1 MCAILDVERRDA
13 HRSPMVGTMSLPRP
27 LEGVRVLDLSQIIA
41 GPACGRVLADLG
53 AEVFKIESPGGD
65 LSRTV
70 PPIVNG
76 IGALY
81 AQMNAGKRHVCA
93 DIRTAAG
100 AALVG
105 RMAEQCDVLV
115 ENFRPG
121 ALTGRGLGY
130 AALAERNPR
139 LVYLSISG
147 FGQTGVWSERR
158 AHAPLLHAE
167 GGTIEVAARLRGQ
180 PPVPEVHQHADL
192 YSGYFG
198 VSAVCAALYQRERT
212 GVGQHLDV
220 ALAEVL
226 LYASDQVVM
235 DLLDY
240 DGPREFDT
248 WTYPVV
254 TLTSGETVCL
264 VGNPLRLYGRWMA
277 SLGAEPGAPPADE
290 QTASARVAAAVR
302 RFADAAYLQAA
313 LAADGLVCTVVQ
325 PSTTLLASEWATER
339 EVLGTAAPG
348 VRAPAAPWR
357 SSAAEIRIAGP
368 ATVIGA
374 DTREVLRDLLHLDEP
389 EIDALAE
396 SGVIRADTA

>member
-1 MCAILDVERRDA
+1 MA
-13 HRSPMVGTMSLPRP
+13 LPRP

-53 AEVFKIESPGGD
+53 AEVVKIESPAGD

-70 PPIVNG
+70 PPIVDG

-81 AQMNAGKRHVCA
+81 AQMNAGKRHLCV

-100 AALVG
+100 AELIA
-105 RMAEQCDVLV
+105 RMAEQSDVLI

-121 ALTGRGLGY
+121 VLTARGLGY
-130 AALAERNPR
+130 AALAARNPR
-139 LVYLSISG
+139 LIYLSISG

-192 YSGYFG
+192 YSGHFG
-198 VSAVCAALYQRERT
+198 VSAVCAALYQREHT
-212 GVGQHLDV
+212 GAGQHLDV

-240 DGPREFDT
+240 EGPREFDT

-254 TLTSGETVCL
+254 TLASGEIVCL

-277 SLGAEPGAPPADE
+277 ALGADPGVPPADE
-290 QTASARVAAAVR
+290 HTANAKVTEAVR
-302 RFADAAYLQAA
+302 RFGDAAALQAA
-313 LAADGLVCTVVQ
+313 LAADRLVCTVVQ
-325 PSTTLLASEWATER
+325 RSTTLLASEWAQER
-339 EVLGTAAPG
+339 QVLGLAAPG

-357 SSAAEIRIAGP
+357 SSAAEIRMAGP
-368 ATVIGA
+368 AKGIGA
-374 DTREVLRDLLHLDEP
+374 DTRDILRELLDLEEP
-389 EIDALAE
+389 EIDALAA
-396 SGVIRADTA
+396 SGVIRADGV

>member
-1 MCAILDVERRDA
+1 V
-13 HRSPMVGTMSLPRP
+13 PLPHP

-41 GPACGRVLADLG
+41 GPACGRMLADLG
-53 AEVFKIESPGGD
+53 ADVVKVESPRGD
-65 LSRTV
+65 LCRTV
-70 PPIVNG
+70 PPMVNG

-93 DIRTAAG
+93 DIRTPAG
-100 AALVG
+100 ADVVARL
-105 RMAEQCDVLV
+105 AAQCDVV
-115 ENFRPG
+115 IENFRPG
-121 ALTGRGLGY
+121 VLAGRGLGY
-130 AALAERNPR
+130 VELAARNPR

-147 FGQTGVWSERR
+147 FGQTGIWSERR

-212 GVGQHLDV
+212 GAGQHLDV

-254 TLTSGETVCL
+254 TLDSGETVCL

-277 SLGAEPGAPPADE
+277 SLGAAAGVPPEDE
-290 QTASARVAAAVR
+290 RAASVRVAAAVR
-302 RFADAAYLQAA
+302 RFGDAASLRDA

-325 PSTTLLASEWATER
+325 PSTTLLASEWAHER
-339 EVLGTAAPG
+339 EVLGLAAPG
-348 VRAPAAPWR
+348 VRAPASPWR

-368 ATVIGA
+368 ATAVGA
-374 DTREVLRDLLHLDEP
+374 DTRHVLRELLHLSEQ
-389 EIDALAE
+389 EIDGLAA
-396 SGVIRADTA
+396 SGAIGVPAQ

>member
-1 MCAILDVERRDA
+1 M
-13 HRSPMVGTMSLPRP
+13 PLPRP
-27 LEGVRVLDLSQIIA
+27 LEGVRVVDLSQIIA

-53 AEVFKIESPGGD
+53 AEVIKIESPAGD

-70 PPIVNG
+70 PPIVDG

-93 DIRTAAG
+93 DIRTSAG
-100 AALVG
+100 ADLVA
-105 RMAEQCDVLV
+105 RLAEKSDVLI

-121 ALTGRGLGY
+121 VLTGRGLGY
-130 AALAERNPR
+130 EALAARNPR

-167 GGTIEVAARLRGQ
+167 GGTMEVAARLRGQ

-192 YSGYFG
+192 YSGHFG

-212 GVGQHLDV
+212 GAGQHLDV

-277 SLGAEPGAPPADE
+277 ALGAEPGPPPDEHTAAANVAD
-290 QTASARVAAAVR
+290 AVR
-302 RFADAAYLQAA
+302 RFPDAAALQAA
-313 LAADGLVCTVVQ
+313 LAADRLVCTVVQ
-325 PSTTLLASEWATER
+325 RSTTLLASQWAQER
-339 EVLGTAAPG
+339 QVLGLAAPG

-368 ATVIGA
+368 ARAIGA
-374 DTREVLRDLLHLDEP
+374 DTRPSCGTSWR
-389 EIDALAE
+389 
-396 SGVIRADTA
+396 

>member
-1 MCAILDVERRDA
+1 MA
-13 HRSPMVGTMSLPRP
+13 LPRP

-53 AEVFKIESPGGD
+53 AEVVKIESPAGD
-65 LSRTV
+65 LARTV
-70 PPIVNG
+70 PPIVDG

-81 AQMNAGKRHVCA
+81 AQLNAGKRHVCV

-100 AALVG
+100 AELVA
-105 RMAEQCDVLV
+105 RLAEQSDVLV

-121 ALTGRGLGY
+121 VLAGRGLGY
-130 AALAERNPR
+130 AALAARNPR

-180 PPVPEVHQHADL
+180 QPVPEVHQHADL

-212 GVGQHLDV
+212 GAGQHLDV

-254 TLTSGETVCL
+254 TLASGETVCL

-277 SLGAEPGAPPADE
+277 ALGAEPGGVPTDE
-290 QTASARVAAAVR
+290 HTASASVADAVR
-302 RFADAAYLQAA
+302 RFGDAASLQAA
-313 LAADGLVCTVVQ
+313 LAADGLVSTVVQ
-325 PSTTLLASEWATER
+325 GSTTLLASEWAQER
-339 EVLGTAAPG
+339 QVLGLAAPG
-348 VRAPAAPWR
+348 VRAPASPWH

-368 ATVIGA
+368 AKGIGA
-374 DTREVLRDLLHLDEP
+374 DTRDILRDLLHLDEP
-389 EIDALAE
+389 EIDALAA
-396 SGVIRADTA
+396 SGVIRADGV

>member
-1 MCAILDVERRDA
+1 M
-13 HRSPMVGTMSLPRP
+13 PPPRP

-41 GPACGRVLADLG
+41 GPACGRLLADMG
-53 AEVFKIESPGGD
+53 AEVVKVESPHGD
-65 LSRTV
+65 LCRTV
-70 PPIVNG
+70 PPHVNG

-93 DIRTAAG
+93 DIRMPAG
-100 AALVG
+100 AGLVA
-105 RMAEQCDVLV
+105 RLAAQCDVV
-115 ENFRPG
+115 IENFRPG
-121 ALTGRGLGY
+121 VLAARGLGY
-130 AALAERNPR
+130 AELAERNPR

-147 FGQTGVWSERR
+147 FGQTGTWSERR

-167 GGTIEVAARLRGQ
+167 GGTIEAAARLRGQ

-254 TLTSGETVCL
+254 TLDSGETVCL
-264 VGNPLRLYGRWMA
+264 VGNPLRLYGRWMT
-277 SLGAEPGAPPADE
+277 SLGAEPGVMPADE
-290 QTASARVAAAVR
+290 RDASVRVAQAAR
-302 RFADAAYLQAA
+302 CFADADTLRAA
-313 LAADGLVCTVVQ
+313 LAVGGLVCTVVQ
-325 PSTTLLASEWATER
+325 PSTTLLASEWAQER
-339 EVLGTAAPG
+339 QVLGLAAPG
-348 VRAPAAPWR
+348 IRAPASPWR

-368 ATVIGA
+368 ATEVGA
-374 DTREVLRDLLHLDEP
+374 DTRRVLRELLDMSEP
-389 EIDALAE
+389 EIGALAT
-396 SGVIRADTA
+396 SGAIAVVPGR

>member
-1 MCAILDVERRDA
+1 
-13 HRSPMVGTMSLPRP
+13 MSLPRP

-53 AEVFKIESPGGD
+53 AEVMKIESPGGD
-65 LSRTV
+65 LCRTV

-100 AALVG
+100 AELVA
-105 RMAEQCDVLV
+105 RMAERCDVLI

-130 AALAERNPR
+130 AALAARNPR

-167 GGTIEVAARLRGQ
+167 GGTIEAAARLRGQ

-212 GVGQHLDV
+212 GAGQHLDV

-235 DLLDY
+235 DLLHY

-254 TLTSGETVCL
+254 TLDSGETVCL

-277 SLGAEPGAPPADE
+277 ALGAEPGPPPADE
-290 QTASARVAAAVR
+290 HAASEKVAAAVR
-302 RFADAAYLQAA
+302 RFADAAAVQAA
-313 LAADGLVCTVVQ
+313 LGGRRSGLHRRAAVHHAAGLGVGRGARG
-325 PSTTLLASEWATER
+325 PR
-339 EVLGTAAPG
+339 HGRPG
-348 VRAPAAPWR
+348 VRAPASPWR

-374 DTREVLRDLLHLDEP
+374 DTRDVLRDLLQLDEP
-389 EIDALAE
+389 EIDALAA
-396 SGVIRADTA
+396 SGVIRADGV

>member
-1 MCAILDVERRDA
+1 
-13 HRSPMVGTMSLPRP
+13 MSFPRP

-53 AEVFKIESPGGD
+53 AEVVKVESPGGD
-65 LSRTV
+65 LCRTV
-70 PPIVNG
+70 PPIVEG

-93 DIRTAAG
+93 DIRMPAG
-100 AALVG
+100 ADLVA
-105 RMAEQCDVLV
+105 RIAEQCDVLI

-130 AALAERNPR
+130 EAMAGRNPR

-147 FGQTGVWSERR
+147 FGQTGVWAERR

-198 VSAVCAALYQRERT
+198 VSAVCAALYQRERS
-212 GVGQHLDV
+212 GAGQHLDV

-235 DLLDY
+235 DLLAY

-254 TLTSGETVCL
+254 TLASGETVCL
-264 VGNPLRLYGRWMA
+264 VGNPLRLWGRWMA
-277 SLGAEPGAPPADE
+277 ALGAEPGAPPPDE
-290 QTASARVAAAVR
+290 HAASTAVAAAAR
-302 RFADAAYLQAA
+302 RFPDAAALQAA
-313 LAADGLVCTVVQ
+313 LAADGLVGTVVQ
-325 PSTTLLASEWATER
+325 PATALLTSEWAEER
-339 EVLGTAAPG
+339 EILGLAAPG

-368 ATVIGA
+368 ATAIGA
-374 DTREVLRDLLHLDEP
+374 DTRDVLREVLHLSEA
-389 EIDALAE
+389 EIDALAA
-396 SGVIRADTA
+396 SGAIRAESTARPGDA

>member
-1 MCAILDVERRDA
+1 
-13 HRSPMVGTMSLPRP
+13 MSLPRP

-53 AEVFKIESPGGD
+53 AEVIKVEAPGGD
-65 LSRTV
+65 LCRTV

-100 AALVG
+100 AELVA
-105 RMAEQCDVLV
+105 RLAEQCDVLI

-121 ALTGRGLGY
+121 ALAGRGLGY
-130 AALAERNPR
+130 AALEERNPR

-147 FGQTGVWSERR
+147 FGQSGVWSERR

-167 GGTIEVAARLRGQ
+167 GGTIEAAARLRRT

-212 GVGQHLDV
+212 GAGQHLDV
-220 ALAEVL
+220 ALAEIL

-254 TLTSGETVCL
+254 TLASGETVCL

-277 SLGAEPGAPPADE
+277 SLGAEPGEPPVDE
-290 QTASARVAAAVR
+290 QEASAKVAAAVR
-302 RFADAAYLQAA
+302 RFGDAATLQAA
-313 LAADGLVCTVVQ
+313 LAADRLVCTVVQ
-325 PSTTLLASEWATER
+325 PSTALLASEWAEER
-339 EVLGTAAPG
+339 DVLGLAAPG
-348 VRAPAAPWR
+348 VRAPASPWR

-368 ATVIGA
+368 ATLIGA
-374 DTREVLRDLLHLDEP
+374 DTRDVLHELLHLRQP
-389 EIDALAE
+389 EIDALTA
-396 SGVIRADTA
+396 SGVIRTDPAS

>member
-1 MCAILDVERRDA
+1 
-13 HRSPMVGTMSLPRP
+13 
-27 LEGVRVLDLSQIIA
+27 
-41 GPACGRVLADLG
+41 
-53 AEVFKIESPGGD
+53 
-65 LSRTV
+65 
-70 PPIVNG
+70 
-76 IGALY
+76 
-81 AQMNAGKRHVCA
+81 MNAGKRHVCA
-93 DIRTAAG
+93 DIRTAEG
-100 AALVG
+100 AELVA
-105 RMAEQCDVLV
+105 RMAEQSDVLI
-115 ENFRPG
+115 ENFRP
-121 ALTGRGLGY
+121 AVLTGRGLGY
-130 AALAERNPR
+130 VELAARNPR

-147 FGQTGVWSERR
+147 FGQTGTWSDRR

-192 YSGYFG
+192 YSGHFG

-212 GVGQHLDV
+212 GAGQHLDV

-235 DLLDY
+235 DLLEY

-254 TLTSGETVCL
+254 TLASGETVCL

-277 SLGAEPGAPPADE
+277 ALGAEPGVPPADE
-290 QTASARVAAAVR
+290 HTASAKVKEAVR
-302 RFADAAYLQAA
+302 RFADATALRAA

-325 PSTTLLASEWATER
+325 RSTTLLASEWAEER
-339 EVLGTAAPG
+339 QVLGVAAPG

-368 ATVIGA
+368 AKGIGA
-374 DTREVLRDLLHLDEP
+374 DSRDVLRDLLHLNEP
-389 EIDALAE
+389 EIDALAA
-396 SGVIRADTA
+396 SGVIRADGVCGSPSDGAPRCRTTRVVRSVTARVQPFAGPRQVDDGDDRSDESEKKPARDQADNPKDLPPGRKCTGRPPGQVDDRPYDQHE

>member
-1 MCAILDVERRDA
+1 M
-13 HRSPMVGTMSLPRP
+13 PLPRP

-53 AEVFKIESPGGD
+53 AEVVKVESPRGD
-65 LSRTV
+65 LCRTV

-76 IGALY
+76 ISALY

-93 DIRTAAG
+93 DIRAAAG
-100 AALVG
+100 ADLVA
-105 RMAEQCDVLV
+105 RMAEQCDVLI

-121 ALTGRGLGY
+121 ALAGRGLGY
-130 AALAERNPR
+130 TALAERNPR

-167 GGTIEVAARLRGQ
+167 GGTIEVAARLRGH

-254 TLTSGETVCL
+254 TLDSGETVCL

-277 SLGAEPGAPPADE
+277 SLGAEPGVPPADE
-290 QTASARVAAAVR
+290 HTACARVAAAVR
-302 RFADAAYLQAA
+302 RFADAAALRAA

-325 PSTTLLASEWATER
+325 PSTTLLATEWAEER
-339 EVLGTAAPG
+339 EVLGLAAPG
-348 VRAPAAPWR
+348 VRAPASPWR

-368 ATVIGA
+368 ATLVGA
-374 DTREVLRDLLHLDEP
+374 DTRDVLRELLHLSEP
-389 EIDALAE
+389 EIDALAA
-396 SGVIRADTA
+396 SGAIEVATG

>member
-1 MCAILDVERRDA
+1 M
-13 HRSPMVGTMSLPRP
+13 PLPRP

-41 GPACGRVLADLG
+41 GPACGRMLADLG
-53 AEVFKIESPGGD
+53 AEVVKIESPRGD
-65 LSRTV
+65 LCRTV
-70 PPIVNG
+70 PPHVDG

-93 DIRTAAG
+93 DIRMSAG
-100 AALVG
+100 ANLVA
-105 RMAEQCDVLV
+105 RMAARCDVV
-115 ENFRPG
+115 IENFRPG
-121 ALTGRGLGY
+121 VLAARGLGY
-130 AALAERNPR
+130 PELTETNPR

-147 FGQTGVWSERR
+147 FGQTGIWSERR

-254 TLTSGETVCL
+254 TLDSGETVCL

-277 SLGAEPGAPPADE
+277 ALGAEPGGPPADE
-290 QTASARVAAAVR
+290 HDASVRVAVAVR
-302 RFADAAYLQAA
+302 RFEDADALRAA
-313 LAADGLVCTVVQ
+313 LAVDGLVCTVVQ
-325 PSTTLLASEWATER
+325 PATTLLASDWAEER
-339 EVLGTAAPG
+339 QVLGQVAPG
-348 VRAPAAPWR
+348 VRAPASPWR
-357 SSAAEIRIAGP
+357 SSGAEIRVTGP
-368 ATVIGA
+368 ATAVGA
-374 DTREVLRDLLHLDEP
+374 DTRDVLRDLLALSEL
-389 EIDALAE
+389 EIEALAASGAIGVAPRQE
-396 SGVIRADTA
+396 SPAPPA